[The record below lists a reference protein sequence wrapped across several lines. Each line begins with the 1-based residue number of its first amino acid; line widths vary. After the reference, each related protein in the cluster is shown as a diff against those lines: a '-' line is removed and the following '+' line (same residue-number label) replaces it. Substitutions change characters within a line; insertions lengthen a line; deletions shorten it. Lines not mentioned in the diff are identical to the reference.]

1 MNALVAYEPGDAE
14 VMEIAAAIADGLADA
29 GAVTRMVPAG
39 AAPLELDDVDLLI
52 VGGRSAA
59 PGLAQWIRTITPHAG
74 MGASAFEVVD
84 ARGPVTGAAGVG
96 RLRRR
101 GLDVVLVPERFTV
114 DAAHEGEWERARAW
128 GRAICVVARP
138 AAAGTR

>member
-1 MNALVAYEPGDAE
+1 MNALVAYEPGDPE

-29 GAVTRMVPAG
+29 GAVTRMVPVG
-39 AAPLELDDVDLLI
+39 ADPLELDDVDLLI
-52 VGGRSAA
+52 VGGRPAA
-59 PGLAQWIRTITPHAG
+59 PGLAHWMRTITPHAG

-84 ARGPVTGAAGVG
+84 ARGPGTGAAGAG

-101 GLDVVLVPERFTV
+101 GLDVVLVPERFTS
-114 DAAHEGEWERARAW
+114 DLGHGEWARARAW

-138 AAAGTR
+138 ALAGTR